1 MKNLELKQKLKEGDL
16 VLGTLI
22 VSTSPFWP
30 KILKDC
36 SLDFIFIDT
45 EHIAISRET
54 LSWMCRTYSA
64 MGLPP
69 LVRMKSP
76 DHYIAT
82 EFLDDGAA
90 GIISPYTETVTQ
102 VKELMGA
109 TKKRPLK
116 GGRLNQ
122 LMAGKEN
129 LEESL
134 DNYINKSNENN
145 MLVLNIESKPA
156 IENLDQ
162 ILDIAGI
169 DAVQI
174 GPHDL
179 TTSLGIPEEYDNPI
193 YLNTIEMVF
202 KKARSKSVGAGIH
215 AWGTPEYQKRL
226 LDLGAN
232 MLIHKADVLFF
243 RDGLENDLNEIRI
256 LVGKTDFSR
265 REDVNI

>member
-1 MKNLELKQKLKEGDL
+1 MENLELKQKLKEGDL

-76 DHYIAT
+76 DQYIAT
-82 EFLDDGAA
+82 QFLDDGAA
-90 GIISPYTETVTQ
+90 GIISPYTETVAQ
-102 VKELMGA
+102 VKDLVGS

-116 GGRLNQ
+116 GNRLDH
-122 LMAGKEN
+122 LMAGNDLEKSLNNYVNKFNDNN
-129 LEESL
+129 L
-134 DNYINKSNENN
+134 
-145 MLVLNIESKPA
+145 LVLNIESKPA
-156 IENLDQ
+156 VENLDH
-162 ILDIAGI
+162 ILEIEGI
-169 DAVQI
+169 DAIQI

-179 TTSLGIPEEYDNPI
+179 TTSLGIPEEYDNII
-193 YLNTIEMVF
+193 YLNTVETIF

-226 LDLGAN
+226 LDMGAN
-232 MLIHKADVLFF
+232 MLIHKADAIFF
-243 RDGLENDLNEIRI
+243 KDGLENDLNEIRS
-256 LVGKTDFSR
+256 LVGS
-265 REDVNI
+265 NIKC